1 MHGTLSFDY
10 IVLGLTVIL
19 RECKMIYLLI
29 WSYSVNFSYSSRIRN
44 VPEGIEILSDEA
56 KCATFS

>member
-10 IVLGLTVIL
+10 VLGLTVIL

-29 WSYSVNFSYSSRIRN
+29 WSYS
-44 VPEGIEILSDEA
+44 DEA